1 MATEWMGITRM
12 GLNNFGYLTKE
23 GFKGIFKHGF
33 MSFASVTI
41 IMACL
46 IIMGIFSLL
55 ALNINNI
62 ISELEKQNEIVAFVD
77 ENYTEAQAQD
87 LKNSVLSID
96 NVESVEFVTRD
107 EAMKTFEE
115 DYENGLF
122 DEIDSSVFRDRYVV
136 HVADI
141 AKTEQTQKE
150 LMNVDG
156 IVKVNAHLEYANGFI
171 RVRNV
176 VSVVSAVLVA
186 ILAVVSLFI
195 MSNTIKLATFTRREE
210 IAIMRMVGATNAF
223 IRMPFIIE
231 GLILGLVGGGLGF
244 LCVWGL
250 YEAVCKNLLSGV
262 VGGIISIVPFGMV
275 MWPMLA
281 VFLGVGVIIGVFG
294 GNIAIRNYLKV

>member
-1 MATEWMGITRM
+1 M
-12 GLNNFGYLTKE
+12 
-23 GFKGIFKHGF
+23 
-33 MSFASVTI
+33 
-41 IMACL
+41 
-46 IIMGIFSLL
+46 
-55 ALNINNI
+55 
-62 ISELEKQNEIVAFVD
+62 
-77 ENYTEAQAQD
+77 
-87 LKNSVLSID
+87 
-96 NVESVEFVTRD
+96 
-107 EAMKTFEE
+107 
-115 DYENGLF
+115 
-122 DEIDSSVFRDRYVV
+122 V

-176 VSVVSAVLVA
+176 VSVVSAALVA

>member
-1 MATEWMGITRM
+1 M
-12 GLNNFGYLTKE
+12 
-23 GFKGIFKHGF
+23 
-33 MSFASVTI
+33 
-41 IMACL
+41 
-46 IIMGIFSLL
+46 
-55 ALNINNI
+55 
-62 ISELEKQNEIVAFVD
+62 D
-77 ENYTEAQAQD
+77 ENYTEAQARD